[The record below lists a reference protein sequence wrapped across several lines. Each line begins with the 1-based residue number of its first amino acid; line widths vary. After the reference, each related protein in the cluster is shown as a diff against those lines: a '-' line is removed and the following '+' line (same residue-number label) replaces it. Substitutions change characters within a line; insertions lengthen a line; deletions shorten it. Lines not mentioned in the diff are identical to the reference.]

1 MDTPLIIANRDVPA
15 AGGATFERRDPLTGA
30 VVTRAA
36 AATVDDARAAVE
48 AAAAAFPAWS
58 KLGPTKRRAVLLA
71 AADLLAS
78 KTQAFTDLMMMETGA
93 SAAWVGFNTNL
104 AANMLREAAS
114 LTTHVKGEIIPAD
127 KPGCFSM
134 AVRRPAGVVLSI
146 APWNAP
152 IILAVRAFATAL
164 ACGNTVV
171 LKASELSPGTQNLLG
186 QVMREAGL
194 PAGVLNVITNAP
206 ADAGKVV
213 EAMIAHPAVRRVN
226 FTGST
231 RVGRIIAEMGAR
243 YLKPVL
249 LELGGKA
256 PLIVLDDA
264 DVDNAV
270 RAAAFG
276 SFMHSGQICMS
287 TERIVVAPG
296 IADAFASKLAEK
308 AKSLTAGN
316 PRTSN
321 AALGSLVDRA
331 PAVRVEGL
339 VKDAVD
345 KGARL
350 LAGGSVDGTVMNAT
364 VLDRVTPEMSIYHE
378 ESFGPVASIVRA
390 KNTEDCVR
398 IANDTEYGLS
408 SAVFTRDI
416 KKALAIS
423 AELDFGCCHINGPT
437 VYDEA
442 QMPLGGMKAS
452 GYGRFG
458 GLPGVQEFTEVQWV
472 SIEDPDQHY
481 PF

>member
-1 MDTPLIIANRDVPA
+1 
-15 AGGATFERRDPLTGA
+15 
-30 VVTRAA
+30 
-36 AATVDDARAAVE
+36 
-48 AAAAAFPAWS
+48 
-58 KLGPTKRRAVLLA
+58 
-71 AADLLAS
+71 
-78 KTQAFTDLMMMETGA
+78 
-93 SAAWVGFNTNL
+93 
-104 AANMLREAAS
+104 
-114 LTTHVKGEIIPAD
+114 
-127 KPGCFSM
+127 
-134 AVRRPAGVVLSI
+134 
-146 APWNAP
+146 
-152 IILAVRAFATAL
+152 
-164 ACGNTVV
+164 
-171 LKASELSPGTQNLLG
+171 
-186 QVMREAGL
+186 
-194 PAGVLNVITNAP
+194 
-206 ADAGKVV
+206 
-213 EAMIAHPAVRRVN
+213 
-226 FTGST
+226 
-231 RVGRIIAEMGAR
+231 MGAR

-416 KKALAIS
+416 KQALAIS